1 MQFLINLAFKNLFRH
16 KLRTI
21 ISVIAIAFSV
31 MIVVF
36 ARGYITGMADSVSSN
51 NIQYN
56 SGHIKIVTEE
66 YHQQARLMPLDCP
79 IDGFQGEGI
88 SNMIM
93 EIENIDNVETVIP
106 RLKFGAMSSSGDEL
120 ITMMGW
126 GIDKDKELQY
136 TNVDNFITEGRMVEN
151 GNLEIVMGS
160 VLLKKLNKKVGEKV
174 TIIYNTSYNSLKGTT
189 FTIVGKFD
197 CGLRILNEIVFYL
210 PIDQAQ
216 RLLYMD
222 GQTTELLLMTG
233 TLGMSDKVLPNVK
246 ALFEINNSLDKY
258 LVHSYKEENE
268 LVAYMELGK
277 VIYNQIYIIFV
288 LLSCIVV
295 VNTMIMIV
303 KERTREIGMMVAM
316 GLESKD
322 ILYLFI
328 IEGGIMGIFGSFIGA
343 GLGSLI
349 NGYFAVTG
357 IDFSEALSGIS
368 TDIMMNSYVYTA
380 QSWSNT
386 IFAFLLGVILVTIAC
401 IIPARKAANLEPTD
415 AIRDA

>member
-36 ARGYITGMADSVSSN
+36 ARGYMTGMADSVSSD

-79 IDGFQGEGI
+79 IDGFQGEGF
-88 SNMIM
+88 SNMIT

-160 VLLKKLNKKVGEKV
+160 VLLEKLNKKVGDKV
-174 TIIYNTSYNSLKGTT
+174 TI
-189 FTIVGKFD
+189 
-197 CGLRILNEIVFYL
+197 
-210 PIDQAQ
+210 
-216 RLLYMD
+216 
-222 GQTTELLLMTG
+222 
-233 TLGMSDKVLPNVK
+233 
-246 ALFEINNSLDKY
+246 
-258 LVHSYKEENE
+258 
-268 LVAYMELGK
+268 
-277 VIYNQIYIIFV
+277 
-288 LLSCIVV
+288 
-295 VNTMIMIV
+295 
-303 KERTREIGMMVAM
+303 
-316 GLESKD
+316 
-322 ILYLFI
+322 
-328 IEGGIMGIFGSFIGA
+328 
-343 GLGSLI
+343 
-349 NGYFAVTG
+349 
-357 IDFSEALSGIS
+357 
-368 TDIMMNSYVYTA
+368 
-380 QSWSNT
+380 
-386 IFAFLLGVILVTIAC
+386 
-401 IIPARKAANLEPTD
+401 
-415 AIRDA
+415 